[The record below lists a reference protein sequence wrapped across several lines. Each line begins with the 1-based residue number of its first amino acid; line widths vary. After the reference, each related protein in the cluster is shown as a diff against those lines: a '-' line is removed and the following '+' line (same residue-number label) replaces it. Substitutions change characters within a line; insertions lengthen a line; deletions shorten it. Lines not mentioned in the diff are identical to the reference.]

1 MVQPRFG
8 GAAQVTYDTHPYNLY
23 NLCFPWLPAIWNAET
38 AETPIF
44 AFQTALTNITTI
56 HKIPH
61 NYMVHSWSF
70 LVILLHMLVFETI
83 SLEYRTWPQRSNA
96 PPFML
101 SGHTTSTA
109 FDPSTA
115 ELRAGLLETL
125 GALWKWEIPAA
136 RWPRVFLS
144 YAIIMQSSWRI
155 LAKNKVA
162 PNTPSTR
169 GETWLIK
176 WLNDQ
181 FPSLVVII

>member
-1 MVQPRFG
+1 MTHIPTTCTTFAFRGCQLFG
-8 GAAQVTYDTHPYNLY
+8 TP
-23 NLCFPWLPAIWNAET
+23 ET

-101 SGHTTSTA
+101 SGPPHLQRLTHQQ
-109 FDPSTA
+109 P
-115 ELRAGLLETL
+115 
-125 GALWKWEIPAA
+125 
-136 RWPRVFLS
+136 S
-144 YAIIMQSSWRI
+144 YAQGSLKRLEHCGSGKSRRHVGLVSSWAMQSSCNHHEGYWPRI
-155 LAKNKVA
+155 RLL
-162 PNTPSTR
+162 PTPQVQ
-169 GETWLIK
+169 GGKLGW
-176 WLNDQ
+176 
-181 FPSLVVII
+181 